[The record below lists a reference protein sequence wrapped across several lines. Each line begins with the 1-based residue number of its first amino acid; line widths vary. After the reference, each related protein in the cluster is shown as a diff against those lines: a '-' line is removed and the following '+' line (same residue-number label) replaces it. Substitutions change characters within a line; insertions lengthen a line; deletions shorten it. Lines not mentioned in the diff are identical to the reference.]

1 MNLRRYRAIA
11 RKEFL
16 HIIRDPRSLSISL
29 TLPLVILLLFG
40 YALSLDVNR
49 ILTVVDDR
57 DRSPESRALIERFV
71 SSGYFTVIGQ
81 VGGTGQVSGTRQI
94 DQLINSGR
102 AMVAIVVPES
112 FAKQIARGQEAEVQ
126 LLIDGSDSNTASIA
140 RGYAENI
147 VRQFALEQREQAQNL
162 RGLPKMKQPV
172 DLRARIVYND
182 DLRSRNYIVPGL
194 IAVILMIIASMLT
207 SLTVAREWETGTME
221 QLVSTPIRPIELL
234 LGKLTAFFAVGMVD
248 MLVCLVAAVFV
259 FDVPLKGS
267 LLELIAIS
275 MLFLFGVLCWGIM
288 LSTVAKN
295 QAMAYQMGMLT
306 SFLPAFLL
314 SGFIYSTENM
324 PWLIQS
330 ISYLV
335 PARYFI
341 TILKGIF
348 LKGVA
353 LRVMWVEVLF
363 LALYALLVFI
373 RTMRKMRL
381 KVA

>member
-1 MNLRRYRAIA
+1 MNFRRYRAIA

-16 HIIRDPRSLSISL
+16 HITRDPRSLSFSL
-29 TLPLVILLLFG
+29 TRPLVILLMFG

-57 DRSPESRALIERFV
+57 DRSPESRALIERFS
-71 SSGYFTVIGQ
+71 SSGYFAV
-81 VGGTGQVSGTRQI
+81 TGHVSSTRQI
-94 DQLINSGR
+94 NTQIDSGQ
-102 AMVAIVVPES
+102 ALVAIVVPENFS
-112 FAKQIARGQEAEVQ
+112 RHIAQGQTAQVQ
-126 LLIDGSDSNTASIA
+126 LLVDGSDSNTAAIA

-147 VRQFALEQREQAQNL
+147 VRQFALEQRERGQNL
-162 RGLPKMKQPV
+162 RGLPKTRQPV

-221 QLVSTPIRPIELL
+221 QLVSTPVRPVELL

-248 MLVCLVAAVFV
+248 MVVCLIAAVFI

-267 LLELIAIS
+267 VVELFGIS

-288 LSTVAKN
+288 LSTVAKS

-324 PWLIQS
+324 PLVIQG

-348 LKGVA
+348 LKGVS

-363 LALYALLVFI
+363 LALYALFVFV

>member
-16 HIIRDPRSLSISL
+16 HITRDPRSLSISL

-49 ILTVVDDR
+49 ILTIVDDR
-57 DRSPESRALIERFV
+57 DRSPESRALIERFS
-71 SSGYFTVIGQ
+71 SSGYFQ
-81 VGGTGQVSGTRQI
+81 VTGQVSDTREINAQI
-94 DQLINSGR
+94 DGGQ
-102 AMVAIVVPES
+102 AMVAIVVPAS
-112 FAKQIARGQEAEVQ
+112 FSKHIAQGQSADVQ
-126 LLIDGSDSNTASIA
+126 LLVDGSDSNTAAIA

-147 VRQFALEQREQAQNL
+147 VRQFALEQRERAQNL
-162 RGLPKMKQPV
+162 RGLPKTKQPV

-221 QLVSTPIRPIELL
+221 QLVSTPVRPVELL

-248 MLVCLVAAVFV
+248 MLICLVAAIFV
-259 FDVPLKGS
+259 FNVPLKGS
-267 LLELIAIS
+267 VVALFAIS

-324 PWLIQS
+324 PLVIQG

-348 LKGVA
+348 LKGVS

-363 LALYALLVFI
+363 LALYALFVFV

>member
-1 MNLRRYRAIA
+1 MNFRRYRAIA

-16 HIIRDPRSLSISL
+16 HITRDPRSLSISL

-49 ILTVVDDR
+49 ILTLVDDR
-57 DRSPESRALIERFV
+57 DRSPESRALVERFS
-71 SSGYFTVIGQ
+71 SSGYFQI
-81 VGGTGQVSGTRQI
+81 TGYASGTREINTQI
-94 DQLINSGR
+94 DRGR
-102 AMVAIVVPES
+102 AMIAIVVPENFS
-112 FAKQIARGQEAEVQ
+112 KHIAQGRTADVQ
-126 LLIDGSDSNTASIA
+126 LLVDGSDSNTASIA

-147 VRQFALEQREQAQNL
+147 VRQFALEQRERAQNL
-162 RGLPKMKQPV
+162 RGLPKTKQPV

-182 DLRSRNYIVPGL
+182 DLRSRNFIVPGL

-221 QLVSTPIRPIELL
+221 QLVSTPVRPVELL

-248 MLVCLVAAVFV
+248 MLICLVAAVFV
-259 FDVPLKGS
+259 FHVPLKGS
-267 LLELIAIS
+267 VVELLSIS

-324 PWLIQS
+324 PLVIQG

-348 LKGVA
+348 LKGVP

-363 LALYALLVFI
+363 LALYALFVFV